1 MHVRRAVPLSASVLL
16 ACAVGCAPAPSPA
29 PPAVSAAATDGHEH
43 EHDHGH
49 DAPATLAEGI
59 ARLESLSAE
68 LTEKLAGNSVEA
80 ADEAVHGIGH
90 LLEELRD
97 LAEKEGFAGE
107 TRAVVRRALNDL
119 EECFGKVDEAFHA
132 ADTAADSPAKVLE
145 SVQEKLQAAFKAV
158 KEVM

>member
-1 MHVRRAVPLSASVLL
+1 MQVRRPVLLSAFVVL
-16 ACAVGCAPAPSPA
+16 ACVVGCAPAPSKA
-29 PPAVSAAATDGHEH
+29 PPAASAAASDEHGHE
-43 EHDHGH
+43 
-49 DAPATLAEGI
+49 APATLAAGI
-59 ARLESLSAE
+59 AQLESLAAE

-90 LLEELRD
+90 LLEELRE
-97 LAEKEGFAGE
+97 LAAKEGFAGE
-107 TRAVVRRALNDL
+107 TRAVVRNALNDL

-132 ADTAADSPAKVLE
+132 ADTAADPPAKVLE